1 VQYLSCQTLRHLITW
16 VSVILTLASF
26 KGGVGKT
33 TSAIHLA
40 AYFSRS
46 APTVLVDG
54 DPNKTSAKWAARGN
68 PPFRVVPEEETAI
81 AARKHEHVIIDTK
94 ARPDTEHLQALARGC
109 DLLILPCT
117 PSSYSMDALTA
128 TIAELKTLGAE
139 RYRILLTIVP
149 PRPMTDGEQARQL
162 IVRAGLPLFAAEIR
176 RTVAFER
183 AALDGITVDQ
193 VKGNDTAS
201 LAWRDYE
208 RVAEE
213 IEVLNGKAAKQ
224 ARV

>member
-1 VQYLSCQTLRHLITW
+1 M
-16 VSVILTLASF
+16 ILTVASF

-33 TSAIHLA
+33 TTAIHLA

-54 DPNKTSAKWAARGN
+54 DPNKNSAKWAGRGT

-81 AARKHEHVIIDTK
+81 AARRHEHVIIDTK

-117 PSSYSMDALTA
+117 PSSYSMDALIA
-128 TIAELKTLGAE
+128 TIKELHALGAE

-149 PRPMTDGEQARQL
+149 PRPMTDGERARAM
-162 IVRAGLPLFAAEIR
+162 IVKAGLPLFTSEIR

-183 AALDGITVDQ
+183 SALEGVTVDQ
-193 VKGNDTAS
+193 VKSNDTAG

-213 IEVLNGKAAKQ
+213 VEALYGKATRQ
-224 ARV
+224 AAV

>member
-1 VQYLSCQTLRHLITW
+1 M
-16 VSVILTLASF
+16 ILTVASF

-33 TSAIHLA
+33 TTAIHLA

-46 APTVLVDG
+46 AATVLVDG
-54 DPNKTSAKWAARGN
+54 DPNKNSAKWAGRGS

-81 AARKHEHVIIDTK
+81 AARRHEHVIIDTK

-117 PSSYSMDALTA
+117 PSSYSMDALIA
-128 TIAELKTLGAE
+128 TIKELHALGAE

-149 PRPMTDGEQARQL
+149 PRPMTDGERARAM
-162 IVRAGLPLFAAEIR
+162 IVKAGLPLFTSEIR

-183 AALDGITVDQ
+183 SALEGVTVDQ
-193 VKGNDTAS
+193 VKGNDTAGM
-201 LAWRDYE
+201 AWRDYE

-213 IEVLNGKAAKQ
+213 IEALYGKATRQ
-224 ARV
+224 AAV

>member
-1 VQYLSCQTLRHLITW
+1 
-16 VSVILTLASF
+16 VILTVASF

-33 TSAIHLA
+33 TTAIHLA
-40 AYFSRS
+40 TYFSRS
-46 APTVLVDG
+46 ASTVLVDG
-54 DPNKTSAKWAARGN
+54 DPNKTSAKWAGRGA
-68 PPFRVVPEEETAI
+68 PSFRVVPEEETAL
-81 AARKHEHVIIDTK
+81 AARRHEHVIIDTK
-94 ARPDTEHLQALARGC
+94 ARPDTEHLHALARGC

-128 TIAELKTLGAE
+128 TISELQTLGAE

-149 PRPMTDGEQARQL
+149 PRPMADGEQAREM
-162 IVRAGLPLFAAEIR
+162 ITRAGLPIFAAEIR

-183 AALDGITVDQ
+183 AALEGTTVDQ
-193 VKGNDTAS
+193 VRGNDMAG

-213 IEVLNGKAAKQ
+213 IEVVCGKVAKQ

>member
-1 VQYLSCQTLRHLITW
+1 M
-16 VSVILTLASF
+16 ILTVASF

-33 TSAIHLA
+33 TTAIHLS

-54 DPNKTSAKWAARGN
+54 DPNKTSAKWAARGT
-68 PPFRVVPEEETAI
+68 PPFRVVPEEETAL
-81 AARKHEHVIIDTK
+81 AARRYEHVIIDTK
-94 ARPDTEHLQALARGC
+94 ARPQTEHLQALARGC

-128 TIAELKTLGAE
+128 TITELQTLGAE

-149 PRPMTDGEQARQL
+149 PRPMTDGDQARAM
-162 IVRAGLPLFAAEIR
+162 ISRAGLPLFAAEIR

-183 AALDGITVDQ
+183 AALEGTTVDQ
-193 VKGNDTAS
+193 VKGNDTAG

-213 IEVLNGKAAKQ
+213 IEVLYGKAAKH
-224 ARV
+224 ARI

>member
-1 VQYLSCQTLRHLITW
+1 M
-16 VSVILTLASF
+16 ILTVASF

-33 TSAIHLA
+33 TTAIHLA
-40 AYFSRS
+40 AYFSRT
-46 APTVLVDG
+46 AATVLVDG
-54 DPNKTSAKWAARGN
+54 DPNKNSAKWAGRGS

-81 AARKHEHVIIDTK
+81 AARRHEHVIIDTK

-117 PSSYSMDALTA
+117 PSSYSMDALIA
-128 TIAELKTLGAE
+128 TIKELHALGAE

-149 PRPMTDGEQARQL
+149 PRPMTDGERARAM
-162 IVRAGLPLFAAEIR
+162 IVKAGLPLFTSEIR

-183 AALDGITVDQ
+183 SALDGVTVDQ
-193 VKGNDTAS
+193 VKGNDTAG

-213 IEVLNGKAAKQ
+213 IEALYGKATRQ
-224 ARV
+224 AAV

>member
-1 VQYLSCQTLRHLITW
+1 
-16 VSVILTLASF
+16 VILTVASF

-33 TSAIHLA
+33 TTAIHLA

-54 DPNKTSAKWAARGN
+54 DPNKTSVKWAARGA
-68 PPFRVVPEEETAI
+68 PTFHVVPEEETAS
-81 AARKHEHVIIDTK
+81 AARRHEHIVIDTR
-94 ARPDTEHLQALARGC
+94 ARPDTAHLQALARGC

-128 TIAELKTLGAE
+128 TIAELQTLGAE

-149 PRPMTDGEQARQL
+149 PRPMLDGEQAREM
-162 IVRAGLPLFAAEIR
+162 IIRAGLPLFAAEIR

-183 AALDGITVDQ
+183 AALEGVTVDQ
-193 VKGNDTAS
+193 VKGNDTAG

-213 IEVLNGKAAKQ
+213 IEGLYGKVTKQ
-224 ARV
+224 AFV